1 MMRAALLALFG
12 ACFALCS
19 SALAQDSYPSRPVR
33 IVVNS
38 APGGG
43 TDILARV
50 LAQYLSRNGQ
60 NFFVENRGGGG
71 GIVGIEAVKNSP
83 ADGYTLLMSPST
95 VAVLPAVT
103 KEARFDPSKD
113 FAAIT
118 QVAGISNVL
127 VVHPDLPVKTL
138 PELIA
143 LAKAKPG
150 ALNYA
155 SAGAG
160 SSPHMSMELLKHMT
174 GIDLQ
179 HVPFRGTGP
188 AMTEVLA
195 GRISALFSNMLTAKP
210 LIEAGKLRAL
220 AISGPKRV
228 AALPDVPT
236 VSEAGAPGYSALQWY
251 GVLAPAGTPQP
262 VIAKLQAAIAEALR
276 TQDVRERL
284 AQDGAEPI
292 GGTSEDFAALIK
304 SDLEK
309 WARIAKAANIQ
320 AE

>member
-1 MMRAALLALFG
+1 MRATALALFVVL
-12 ACFALCS
+12 FALGCG
-19 SALAQDSYPSRPVR
+19 AKAQSDYPSRPVK
-33 IVVNS
+33 IIVNS

-127 VVHPDLPVKTL
+127 VVHPDLPAKTL

-228 AALPDVPT
+228 SALPDVPT

-262 VIAKLQAAIAEALR
+262 VIAKVQAAIAEALR
-276 TQDVRERL
+276 TQDVRDRL

-292 GGTSEDFAALIK
+292 GGASEDFAALIK